1 MKYGWHQAKN
11 KFHADDELIKAT
23 DLSNV
28 LREVL
33 RRLEQIEEKFEDD
46 EIAAE
51 VKARSGV

>member
-1 MKYGWHQAKN
+1 MRYGWHWTKN
-11 KFHADDELIKAT
+11 KFHADDEVIRAT

-51 VKARSGV
+51 VKARSGL